1 MYYNPCCDTHC
12 NTFLEHQL
20 SENDFLNKNQPDMWI
35 IILTSD
41 TVSAQSATYLIRY
54 NILFLT
60 PLSTHFICI
69 FTRNHAKLS
78 LALSQKAESM
88 KRGLDEPNDNP
99 SANAR
104 TWDTEVVNN
113 WYPLPHITV
122 ALTAS
127 GSLDNWHLPRLVVP
141 EQVIM
146 SRDLYYWPFISH
158 YIARCD
164 NCKSVKE
171 ERNIWCRLD
180 VTLWEMGGRGGGV
193 LEEKMAVKWPH
204 CHYRHFHIL
213 AKFCK
218 PKNHFQ
224 RMFQESKSMNSI
236 SISGLKN

>member
-1 MYYNPCCDTHC
+1 
-12 NTFLEHQL
+12 
-20 SENDFLNKNQPDMWI
+20 MWI
-35 IILTSD
+35 IILTSN

-69 FTRNHAKLS
+69 FTLNHAKLS

-104 TWDTEVVNN
+104 TRDTEVVNN

-146 SRDLYYWPFISH
+146 SSNHRQMWEEIYITGHLYHMTLQDATIVRVWKKREISGVDLMLLY
-158 YIARCD
+158 
-164 NCKSVKE
+164 
-171 ERNIWCRLD
+171 ERW
-180 VTLWEMGGRGGGV
+180 VGGV
-193 LEEKMAVKWPH
+193 GEYWRKKWLSRDHIVTIGISTFWLNFVNQKIISKECSKKVKVWTLYP
-204 CHYRHFHIL
+204 FQVLKI
-213 AKFCK
+213 KFT
-218 PKNHFQ
+218 
-224 RMFQESKSMNSI
+224 S
-236 SISGLKN
+236 